1 MNESVIAR
9 VDWISLLLYC
19 LLVSFGLAN
28 IYSAT
33 YIEGSNSL
41 MSLSDPAGK
50 QLFFALL
57 SLLTGGFLLALRV
70 KFFEQFTQPA
80 YLTTLVLLLGLF
92 VFGKTISGARSW
104 YVFGGIQL
112 QPAEFS
118 KLATALMLAKIISQ
132 FQTNL
137 KNFRSLAKVAAIV
150 IIPALLIVLQP
161 DPGSAL
167 VFGAFFF
174 VLFREGLNYLFLVV
188 LGSALL
194 VFILTLLFEIPIV
207 ITLIIVFLSLIYF
220 LLKRLKYK
228 PKLLPFILF
237 GVLASG
243 FTFSVDFIFNDV
255 FEQRHRDRFNIILG
269 KEVDT
274 QGIGYNINQS
284 KIAIGSGGF
293 QGKGFLKGTQT
304 KGDFVPEQHTDY
316 IFSTIGEEWG
326 FLGSFFVVL
335 CFAALII
342 RIQYQA
348 EKQTSQFRR
357 VFCYSLSSIL
367 FVHFLINIGMSLG
380 MIPTI
385 GIPLLFVS
393 YGGSSL
399 LATSMMF
406 FIYLNMDANRLRDW

>member
-1 MNESVIAR
+1 MKESILAR
-9 VDWISLLLYC
+9 VDWMSLLLY
-19 LLVSFGLAN
+19 LFLVGFGLTN

-41 MSLSDPAGK
+41 IDLSAPAGK

-57 SLLTGGFLLALRV
+57 SLIVGSFLLALKV
-70 KFFEQFTQPA
+70 KFFEQFAQPTYIA
-80 YLTTLVLLLGLF
+80 ALILLLGLF

-104 YVFGGIQL
+104 YAIGGFGL

-118 KLATALMLAKIISQ
+118 KLATALMLAKVIAQ

-137 KNFRSLAKVAAIV
+137 KRFRSLIKLAAI
-150 IIPALLIVLQP
+150 ILFPAALIVIQP

-174 VLFREGLNYLFLVV
+174 VLFREGLSYIFLVV
-188 LGSALL
+188 LGSALV
-194 VFILTLLFEIPIV
+194 VFILTLVFEIPIV
-207 ITLIIVFLSLIYF
+207 VSIIIILLSVVYYT
-220 LLKRLKYK
+220 LKRWNYK
-228 PKLLPFILF
+228 PSILPFVAF

-293 QGKGFLKGTQT
+293 GGKGFLKGTQT

-326 FLGSFFVVL
+326 FLGSFLVVACL
-335 CFAALII
+335 AALII
-342 RIQYQA
+342 RILFQS

-357 VFCYSLSSIL
+357 VFGYSLASIF
-367 FVHFLINIGMSLG
+367 FVHFLVNIGMSLG

-385 GIPLLFVS
+385 GIPLLLVS